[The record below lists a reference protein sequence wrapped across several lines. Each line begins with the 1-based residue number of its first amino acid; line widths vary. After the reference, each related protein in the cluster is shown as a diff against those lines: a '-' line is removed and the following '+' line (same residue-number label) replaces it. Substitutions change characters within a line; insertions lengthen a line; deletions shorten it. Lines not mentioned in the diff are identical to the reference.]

1 MNVADVQVFTK
12 VAATRSFS
20 EAATLLGVTR
30 STVSKSISRLEADLG
45 VVLLNRTPRNVSL
58 TDAGRTFFQHSLE
71 VDESL
76 ERAIASVIGADQRP
90 SGNVSCSLPTSLGA
104 TLIAPLM
111 RKFRQAWPEVSLSL
125 QFDDR
130 YVDLIGSN
138 IDVAIRV
145 AQKLDDSSLLSR
157 RIGSTREILVASPA
171 YLARHGNPQ
180 DIQDLKSHRCL
191 AVGNSS
197 KKRAT
202 WRLNGADGP
211 TEITVDCRTTSNSV
225 LALILAAC
233 MDDGIISVPELF
245 VSGELAQGLLSKVL
259 PDSSDSRSYG
269 VYAVYPNLKP
279 PAKIRALIDFIE
291 SELMSINTM
300 DRWSLLPQDTYG
312 RDSTTIRHKSAG

>member
-1 MNVADVQVFTK
+1 MNVADVQIFTK

-20 EAATLLGVTR
+20 EAAALLGVTR

-111 RKFRQAWPEVSLSL
+111 RKFREAWPEVSLSL

-157 RIGSTREILVASPA
+157 RIGSTREILVASPG
-171 YLARHGNPQ
+171 YLAKHGEPQ
-180 DIQDLKSHRCL
+180 DIQALKAHRCL
-191 AVGNSS
+191 AVGNAS
-197 KKRAT
+197 KKRAI
-202 WRLNGADGP
+202 WRLEGPDGP
-211 TEITVDCRTTSNSV
+211 AEVTVDCGTTSNSV

-233 MDDGIISVPELF
+233 MDDGIICVPELF
-245 VSGELAQGLLSKVL
+245 VSGELSQGLLARVL
-259 PDSSDSRSYG
+259 PGSNDALNYG

-279 PAKIRALIDFIE
+279 PAKIRAFIDFVE
-291 SELMSINTM
+291 AELMSINTM
-300 DRWSLLPQDTYG
+300 DRWSLLPADNYNPSKPITLRKLTG
-312 RDSTTIRHKSAG
+312 